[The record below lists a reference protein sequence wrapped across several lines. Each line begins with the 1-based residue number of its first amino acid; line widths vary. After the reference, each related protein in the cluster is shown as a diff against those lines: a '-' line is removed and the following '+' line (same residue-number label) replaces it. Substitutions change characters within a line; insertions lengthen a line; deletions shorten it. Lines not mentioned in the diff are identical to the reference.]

1 MTVKEL
7 IARSKAAQ
15 AEFAFATQE
24 QADAAAKAICKV
36 VYDNAEKLGPMAAEE
51 SRMGSEQDKIAK
63 CRNKSAL
70 IWESLKGKKSCD
82 IINRIEERRM
92 IEVAKPVG
100 VVASIIPSTN
110 PVVTPMSNGAFALK
124 CRNSVIFAPHP
135 RAVKCTKLL
144 VEMFRAELKKLG
156 LPEDLVLGLEEV
168 SNDLTS
174 ELMSAADMVVA
185 TGGMGMVKAAYSSGK
200 PALGVG
206 AGNTP
211 ALIDETADI
220 QMAVSS
226 ILMSKTFD
234 NGMICASEQSVTA
247 VKDVYDAV
255 KAEFVKRGAYILT
268 PKEKEK
274 LAKVIMI
281 DGHLNAA
288 IVGQPAYKIAEMA
301 KISVPE
307 ETKVLIAECTKVGAE
322 EPFSAEKLSPV
333 LAMYKV
339 DDFKSGADLAKAL
352 VSHGGK
358 GHTSVL
364 YTNPQ
369 NDDRIKYFGHLMI
382 TGRVMIN
389 CPSSQGAI
397 GDIYN
402 FRLEPSLTLGC
413 GSWGGNSVSEN
424 VGVKHLMNIK
434 NVAKREENMLWFRI
448 PPKVYFKPGSLS
460 FALKELKGKK
470 RAFIVTD
477 KPLFDLGYTKKVTD
491 VLDEIGVAYKIFS
504 DVHPDPDLTTV
515 NMAIGTLRSFEP
527 DVIIALGGGSPIDAG
542 KIMWLMYEHPE
553 LKFEDLA
560 MRFMDIRKRIF
571 EFPQLG
577 EKAVM
582 VAIPTTSG
590 TGSEVTPFSI
600 ITDDHEGVKY
610 AVADYALTPSMAI
623 IDSDLVQTMPKGL
636 CSASG
641 IDILTHALESYVSS
655 MATEYTR
662 GLSLEAGKL
671 VFDYLPSSYA
681 TADSYAREKVHTAA
695 TLAGMAFA
703 NAFLGVCHSMAH
715 KLGSHFNIPH
725 GVANALLICQV
736 IRFNATDKPAKQCA
750 FPQYKFPHAK
760 AAYAE
765 FAAAMGFKGKTDD
778 EKVNALVEAIKE
790 LKTKIGIPGSIR
802 EWFAIRGEYTDEDF
816 KKAMETLPTLAFDDQ
831 CTGSNPRY
839 PLIKEIRKLYEL
851 AYEGVTDFEI

>member
-1 MTVKEL
+1 MLFNKIT
-7 IARSKAAQ
+7 ANPDRSEVMDGAA
-15 AEFAFATQE
+15 
-24 QADAAAKAICKV
+24 
-36 VYDNAEKLGPMAAEE
+36 
-51 SRMGSEQDKIAK
+51 
-63 CRNKSAL
+63 
-70 IWESLKGKKSCD
+70 
-82 IINRIEERRM
+82 
-92 IEVAKPVG
+92 
-100 VVASIIPSTN
+100 
-110 PVVTPMSNGAFALK
+110 
-124 CRNSVIFAPHP
+124 
-135 RAVKCTKLL
+135 
-144 VEMFRAELKKLG
+144 
-156 LPEDLVLGLEEV
+156 
-168 SNDLTS
+168 
-174 ELMSAADMVVA
+174 
-185 TGGMGMVKAAYSSGK
+185 
-200 PALGVG
+200 
-206 AGNTP
+206 
-211 ALIDETADI
+211 
-220 QMAVSS
+220 
-226 ILMSKTFD
+226 
-234 NGMICASEQSVTA
+234 
-247 VKDVYDAV
+247 
-255 KAEFVKRGAYILT
+255 
-268 PKEKEK
+268 
-274 LAKVIMI
+274 
-281 DGHLNAA
+281 
-288 IVGQPAYKIAEMA
+288 
-301 KISVPE
+301 
-307 ETKVLIAECTKVGAE
+307 
-322 EPFSAEKLSPV
+322 
-333 LAMYKV
+333 
-339 DDFKSGADLAKAL
+339 LAKAE
-352 VSHGGK
+352 
-358 GHTSVL
+358 
-364 YTNPQ
+364 
-369 NDDRIKYFGHLMI
+369 
-382 TGRVMIN
+382 N
-389 CPSSQGAI
+389 C
-397 GDIYN
+397 D
-402 FRLEPSLTLGC
+402 
-413 GSWGGNSVSEN
+413 
-424 VGVKHLMNIK
+424 
-434 NVAKREENMLWFRI
+434 
-448 PPKVYFKPGSLS
+448 
-460 FALKELKGKK
+460 
-470 RAFIVTD
+470 FIV
-477 KPLFDLGYTKKVTD
+477 G
-491 VLDEIGVAYKIFS
+491 
-504 DVHPDPDLTTV
+504 
-515 NMAIGTLRSFEP
+515 
-527 DVIIALGGGSPIDAG
+527 LGGGSPIDAG